1 MRFYFCIENLILTA
15 QIYLLIVFE
24 SIALNSFS
32 QLRKKREAGSRKNKE
47 MGTGSKKKTNL
58 GKALLKQRAQIN
70 PNFKI
75 NDDGMVKNAH
85 DTDSDLL
92 YKVNMKSITEENDLD
107 ASPGGWS
114 QVAINELKG
123 KGKVISIDLMHMDH
137 LEGATILLGDIQS
150 PEIQQALKLELGST
164 RKFDVVL
171 SDMAHKFTGAK
182 SVDVPRVHD
191 LVRFALKVAQ
201 SDSIGLS
208 QGGWL
213 VAKYLHGEGDQE
225 LKNEFKQYFEKTFD
239 FKPKSCR
246 SESTEAYIIGKGFL
260 LE

>member
-1 MRFYFCIENLILTA
+1 M
-15 QIYLLIVFE
+15 
-24 SIALNSFS
+24 NSKQWIQRQSTDKFV
-32 QLRKKREAGSRKNKE
+32 QLKSNFQYRSRSAFKLYEIQKKFK
-47 MGTGSKKKTNL
+47 
-58 GKALLKQRAQIN
+58 LLKSNQ
-70 PNFKI
+70 F
-75 NDDGMVKNAH
+75 VL
-85 DTDSDLL
+85 DLG
-92 YKVNMKSITEENDLD
+92 